1 MQIAQLYIQGQ
12 RVDMFDDV
20 SVTITD
26 TIKDVR
32 DISKVFTEYSQTFS
46 LPASKTNNKLFK
58 HYYNNDIQNGFDARI
73 RVPANIEL
81 NSIPFRSGYIK
92 LEGVDLKNNT
102 AHTYRIT
109 FFGNTISLKNLL
121 GDDLLSSLSWLDNFS
136 TEQDGTDLLWNP
148 AFVEKYL
155 TTSEYGKFVDGI
167 RYPNAIQIS
176 HILKGFIMILMN
188 LN

>member
-1 MQIAQLYIQGQ
+1 MQITQLYIDGQ

-20 SVTITD
+20 GVTITD

-46 LPASKTNNKLFK
+46 LPASKTNNKIFK
-58 HYYNNDIQNGFDARI
+58 HFYNNDIQNGFDARI
-73 RVPANIEL
+73 RVPASIEL
-81 NSIPFRSGYIK
+81 NSIPFKNGYIK

-121 GDDLLSSLSWLDNFS
+121 GDDLLSSLSWLDKFS
-136 TEQDGTDLLWNP
+136 KKTKWQ
-148 AFVEKYL
+148 
-155 TTSEYGKFVDGI
+155 
-167 RYPNAIQIS
+167 
-176 HILKGFIMILMN
+176 
-188 LN
+188 